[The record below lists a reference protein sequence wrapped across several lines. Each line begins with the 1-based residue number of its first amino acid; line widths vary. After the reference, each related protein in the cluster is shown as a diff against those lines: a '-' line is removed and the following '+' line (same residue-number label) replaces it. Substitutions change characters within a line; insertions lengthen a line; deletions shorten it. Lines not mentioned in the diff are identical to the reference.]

1 MTIVGIVLLGIA
13 FARTALWFL
22 SRENDDEE
30 QTFHNLGRTMD
41 YVLIYPLVAFAL
53 SLFVHKIAN
62 PVADMIF
69 WILLAVTVASTISA
83 FVGGVFANKFYT
95 WLAENIA
102 RWGFAFIILALLA
115 QQQTIAKYFIAETGI
130 VVLGLAF
137 IMAILTILLV
147 IVSFGIGLGNRFNE
161 KVKLDPVLDDYNWLN
176 AARHALILILPLL
189 TYAALLLIG
198 AQWYGEYSISYVSSV
213 SANAQPES
221 LKITALWGGQAGS
234 LLFYGWLLCL
244 FSVLAVVMSWKRH
257 HRLMGWTMIV
267 FAITLAF
274 FTMIST
280 FYENPFERTWMSP
293 HGSSQTVE
301 TALFQP
307 EGKVVAYP
315 WRAQSQT
322 SAETYTDFSISDTE
336 APTFGG
342 AVFLQSI
349 SRYDGQGLNSLLRHW
364 GMVIHPPLL
373 YLGFTGFVVPFAF
386 AMASLISGQMEA
398 IWIRT
403 VRSWT
408 LVAWGFL
415 SVGLVL
421 GGRWAYD
428 VLGWGGYWGWDP
440 VENSAFLPWLTGTAF
455 LHSVMIQEKRGM
467 LKGWNMLMI
476 ILTYLLV
483 VFGTV
488 ATRTGLL
495 SSVHTFA
502 QSPLAVPMGIFL
514 ISIMSIS
521 LILFLWRGSQGYFA
535 AEHEIEGFFSREGLF
550 LLNNWVFLALAV
562 VVFWGTWIEK
572 FTDLLVSAGVRES
585 VINLGPEWYERFTPP
600 LFLIIFILM
609 GVAPMVAWRR
619 ATAKRVGKAIRIPI
633 ILTIIAMAVIIV
645 RGINFSD
652 GISYDGHDVAAL
664 IGFSIMIFAGL
675 ATLVEIYKGI
685 SARHRAHGEN
695 YVHATWKLFGRD
707 RRRYGGY
714 LIHLGVVILGIGVI
728 DSTLSQQVTNI
739 ALYPGQ
745 QVTLNDYTLY
755 YDEITFET
763 VGDKTSVTAESRLY
777 KNCEG
782 ACTEDNFVRK
792 LEPRRDFFESGSP
805 MSIAGTHSTLEADFY
820 ALLTFWEGN
829 RASFRIYYN
838 PLVNFVWLG
847 GVMMLI
853 GSLFTAFP
861 ELETKQVRSRQAKQR
876 YTTVHAGA
884 SAGD

>member
-1 MTIVGIVLLGIA
+1 MTIVGIVLIGIA
-13 FARTALWFL
+13 LARSVLWFL
-22 SRENDDEE
+22 AMNNDDDE
-30 QTFHNLGRTMD
+30 QTFRKLGHTMD
-41 YVLIYPLVAFAL
+41 YVLGYPVVAFAL
-53 SLFVHKIAN
+53 SLFVHNIAH

-69 WILLAVTVASTISA
+69 WLLLGVTVASTISA
-83 FVGGVFANKFYT
+83 LIGGLFANNVYT
-95 WLAENIA
+95 WFAENIA
-102 RWGFAFIILALLA
+102 KWGFAFIILALLA
-115 QQQTIAKYFIAETGI
+115 QQQTSAKYYIAETGI
-130 VVLGLAF
+130 IVLGLGF
-137 IMAILTILLV
+137 VMSILTILLV
-147 IVSFGIGLGNRFNE
+147 MVSFGVRANNRFNE
-161 KVKLDPVLDDYNWLN
+161 NVNVESFLDDHNWLL
-176 AARHALILILPLL
+176 AGRHALVLILPLL

-213 SANAQPES
+213 SANAQPEN

-234 LLFYGWLLCL
+234 LLFYGWLLTL
-244 FSVLAVVMSWKRH
+244 FSVLAVVMTWKRH
-257 HRLMGWTMIV
+257 IRLMGWTMVV
-267 FAITLAF
+267 FAVTLSF

-280 FYENPFERTWMSP
+280 FYENPFERTWMSEN
-293 HGSSQTVE
+293 GSSQTVE
-301 TALFQP
+301 TALFAP

-322 SAETYTDFSISDTE
+322 SAETYTDFSTSDTE

-386 AMASLISGQMEA
+386 AMSSLITGHMEA

-440 VENSAFLPWLTGTAF
+440 VENSAFLPWLSGTAF

-514 ISIMSIS
+514 VSIMVIS
-521 LILFLWRGSQGYFA
+521 LILFLWRGSKGYFD
-535 AEHEIEGFFSREGLF
+535 AEHEIEGVFSREGLF
-550 LLNNWVFLALAV
+550 LLNNWVFLALTV

-572 FTDLLVSAGVRES
+572 FTDILVSLGVRET

-619 ATAKRVGKAIRIPI
+619 ATAKRVGKAIRIPM
-633 ILTIIAMAVIIV
+633 ILTVIIMAVIIIS
-645 RGINFSD
+645 GLNFND
-652 GISYDGHDVAAL
+652 GISYDGYDFAAL
-664 IGFSIMIFAGL
+664 VGFTIIGFTGL

-685 SARHRAHGEN
+685 AARHRAHGEN
-695 YVHATWKLFGRD
+695 YLKATWKLFGRD

-745 QVTLNDYTLY
+745 QVSIHDYTIV
-755 YDEITFET
+755 YDQLDIET
-763 VGDKTSVTAESRLY
+763 VGDRTSVTAETRLY

-782 ACTEDNFVRK
+782 ACTEDNFIRN
-792 LEPRRDFFESGSP
+792 LYPRRDFFESGSP
-805 MSIAGTHSTLEADFY
+805 MSIAGTHSTLQADVY
-820 ALLTFWEGN
+820 ALLTFWEN
-829 RASFRIYYN
+829 DRVSLRVYYN

-847 GVMMLI
+847 GVMMLL

-861 ELETKQVRSRQAKQR
+861 EIESKNVRVRQPQKR
-876 YTTVHAGA
+876 YTRVSVGA